1 MMKSYVLIDIG
12 GTAIKYGLLDEEE
25 RLFFKDKISTETWKG
40 GIHIQQTVIRL
51 VSELLHRCQENH
63 TQAVGIA
70 ISSAGMVNVKEGYI
84 FHAGPT
90 IPNFKG
96 TQFRKPL
103 EETFGIPCEIEN
115 DVNCAG
121 LAEYKA
127 GAGKETDS
135 MVCLTIGTGIGG
147 CAVIDGKILHG
158 FTGSACE
165 VGYMHMSGL
174 SNPDSSAIGSDSPYV
189 YRDSFERIGSA
200 SALSRRVSELKNE
213 KAEDWD
219 GVHIFSAAESGDRE
233 CRRAINEMCDVL
245 GKGIANICYVLNP
258 EMVVLGGGIMA
269 QKEIL
274 YPMIRTAMNRYL
286 VPVIAENTRLEMAQM
301 GNDAGMIGAYYHF
314 RQMQDMRK
322 R

>member
-1 MMKSYVLIDIG
+1 MKSYILIDIG
-12 GTAIKYGLLDEEE
+12 GTAIKYGLLNEEE
-25 RLFFKDKISTETWKG
+25 HLFFKDKIPTEAWKG
-40 GIHIQQTVIRL
+40 GNHIQHTVMGL
-51 VSELLHRCQENH
+51 AGKLLRHRQENYE
-63 TQAVGIA
+63 QVAGIA
-70 ISSAGMVNVKEGYI
+70 ISSAGMVDVKEGYI

-90 IPNFKG
+90 IPDFRG
-96 TQFRKPL
+96 TQFKKPI
-103 EETFGIPCEIEN
+103 EEAYGIPCEIEN

-121 LAEYKA
+121 LAEYVA
-127 GAGKETDS
+127 GAGKGTDS

-158 FTGSACE
+158 FTDSACE

-174 SNPDSSAIGSDSPYV
+174 SGSDSSEKASDSSYV
-189 YRDSFERIGSA
+189 YKDSFEGMGSA
-200 SALSRRVSELKNE
+200 SALIRRVAELKNE
-213 KAEDWD
+213 KPEKWD
-219 GVHIFSAAESGDRE
+219 GVQIFSAAGLGDQE
-233 CRRAINEMCDVL
+233 CRHAIDEMCDIL

-274 YPMIRTAMNRYL
+274 YPRIRKAMNRYL
-286 VPVIAENTRLEMAQM
+286 VPVIAEKTKLEMAQM

-314 RQMQDMRK
+314 RQMEGMRK